1 MSWELCGDNGDN
13 GEPKGGEFGPGMF
26 LLASLFC
33 YIYRMHVAY
42 HNFPKKVLIINL
54 CGPGA
59 QNILLI
65 NTFVFKVFLMS
76 CQPGVSI

>member
-1 MSWELCGDNGDN
+1 MIMVNQRVVRNVPSC
-13 GEPKGGEFGPGMF
+13 FIV
-26 LLASLFC
+26 LLYYL
-33 YIYRMHVAY
+33 YRMHVAY